1 MFLKSLLAII
11 IIIIRL
17 LVSVKVITWLILKFI
32 SEIPHP
38 ISEIESYIVIILL
51 DVWVFSSIIEVQ
63 IKNNKE

>member
-63 IKNNKE
+63 IKNNQE